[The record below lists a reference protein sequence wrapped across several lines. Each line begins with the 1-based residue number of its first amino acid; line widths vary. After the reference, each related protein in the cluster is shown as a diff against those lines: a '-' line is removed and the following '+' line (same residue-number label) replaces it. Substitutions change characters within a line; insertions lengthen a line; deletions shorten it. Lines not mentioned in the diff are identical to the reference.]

1 MIWYLTLVTKFQLYI
16 VLWVP
21 QVNTLNRVG
30 DESIETLNLLGASD
44 IYKWSYNVILEVF
57 KNYSRDATIKC
68 RGTRGFVIILKMIL
82 MYLTNKNN
90 ITWKLFKEIFK
101 RRNLNKREN
110 EIILTEN
117 NHCIYN
123 TRSERISLS
132 IFEW

>member
-1 MIWYLTLVTKFQLYI
+1 MYI

-21 QVNTLNRVG
+21 QVNTLNRVV

-57 KNYSRDATIKC
+57 TNYSRDATIKC
-68 RGTRGFVIILKMIL
+68 RGTKGFVIILKIIL

-101 RRNLNKREN
+101 HRNLNKREN
-110 EIILTEN
+110 EIILIEN

-123 TRSERISLS
+123 TRSERIFLS